1 MQLPASPWLRA
12 VLGLSAALA
21 LACLYAAVSS
31 PSASVLSAFGEED
44 ATLYPALGDSSP
56 VVALLAA
63 HSRALQRRVQEMRA
77 RAESEQRWM
86 DGAARDA
93 LQQLRADRSSLG
105 ESIPLLDEAAA
116 SAVAAL
122 PPGSDSLAQIH
133 AMLAAAPRVN
143 VGEVDV
149 GEGDVLEGGG
159 GGSEVE
165 GESKV
170 RAAAGASEIVEGAG
184 EAGAAL
190 ASVEE
195 AVGSCMDLY
204 FLADAQQTQFHIAS
218 QLLQQADREVELRQ
232 FMLAQLRALDDRRE
246 WWAVLNLTAEEASEK
261 LKTMAD
267 GEDKTKLSDFLFWY
281 LPFRSWFDSEG
292 PDHPKAVAHVEQQ
305 RAELAAATS
314 AAMAAEATLNAT
326 QVRLWEECGLHLP
339 HGNWTEE
346 QSALLQR
353 YAAVA
358 NASGCTEQCVDW
370 EAIYPEYES
379 KPGLVA
385 PKQVWQKLP
394 EHYPDPKANLS
405 FLLTYTGRADRV
417 KPLVHRL
424 YACTKGMRGEGA
436 LPGIRAELFVSVVDP
451 DATLEAWMHMWNE
464 TDEGIFVV
472 PVLPRLG
479 ADPLMLNDL
488 ARMARGRLLVLLHG
502 DALPPAD
509 CRWLQDVLDAFAAWP
524 RLALAGYR
532 TDDMPVRRVDQVGK
546 TAAAGE
552 SVRFWRGFAEERE
565 RGGGGSGG
573 GKGVGDGGKVAWKD
587 PESGVPMHFTGL
599 VTGYPVVVR
608 RAVLEEVG
616 WLDEADDRQGHTA
629 IMTDWH
635 LCSRMWLSGYQVAR
649 LQLRVGEGDPG
660 DLATIPR
667 SQHRHAL
674 PGLGSHGEGNGR
686 ADYGEYDAALAE
698 YHDDIV
704 KEVARLNSLLL
715 PND

>member
-1 MQLPASPWLRA
+1 
-12 VLGLSAALA
+12 
-21 LACLYAAVSS
+21 
-31 PSASVLSAFGEED
+31 
-44 ATLYPALGDSSP
+44 
-56 VVALLAA
+56 
-63 HSRALQRRVQEMRA
+63 
-77 RAESEQRWM
+77 
-86 DGAARDA
+86 
-93 LQQLRADRSSLG
+93 
-105 ESIPLLDEAAA
+105 
-116 SAVAAL
+116 
-122 PPGSDSLAQIH
+122 
-133 AMLAAAPRVN
+133 MLAAAPRVN

-267 GEDKTKLSDFLFWY
+267 GEGGLQDQAVR
-281 LPFRSWFDSEG
+281 LPLLVPALPLLVRLGG
-292 PDHPKAVAHVEQQ
+292 PRPPKAVAHVEQQ

-488 ARMARGRLLVLLHG
+488 ARMARGACWCCCTGTRC
-502 DALPPAD
+502 PP
-509 CRWLQDVLDAFAAWP
+509 L
-524 RLALAGYR
+524 
-532 TDDMPVRRVDQVGK
+532 
-546 TAAAGE
+546 TAAGCRTCWTPSPRGRAWH
-552 SVRFWRGFAEERE
+552 WRGTAPMTCRCGEWTRWG
-565 RGGGGSGG
+565 RRQLLGRVCGSGG
-573 GKGVGDGGKVAWKD
+573 GLQRSARGGAA
-587 PESGVPMHFTGL
+587 G
-599 VTGYPVVVR
+599 
-608 RAVLEEVG
+608 
-616 WLDEADDRQGHTA
+616 
-629 IMTDWH
+629 
-635 LCSRMWLSGYQVAR
+635 
-649 LQLRVGEGDPG
+649 VGEG
-660 DLATIPR
+660 R
-667 SQHRHAL
+667 
-674 PGLGSHGEGNGR
+674 E
-686 ADYGEYDAALAE
+686 
-698 YHDDIV
+698 
-704 KEVARLNSLLL
+704 
-715 PND
+715 